1 MTVYG
6 IIPARGGSVR
16 IPHKNIVPL
25 RGKPL
30 IEYTIRAA
38 QESKCLERIIVSTDC
53 CQTANIAAE
62 LGVQVVMRPETLSRG
77 DGVHPGVVAAH
88 CLESLPKPDA
98 VMWLQPTS
106 PLRKPEWIS
115 NAESLIRA
123 EKCDS
128 VVSYVDASQ
137 WHVNAMATLGAGRSI
152 NRFMPCVDF
161 PTLYLRSGD
170 IYLTKTEVLLSC
182 DLYGKDSRALLIP
195 RDRYCNINEP
205 VDLKIA
211 EALL

>member
-1 MTVYG
+1 MIVYG

-38 QESKCLERIIVSTDC
+38 QESKCLDRIIVSTDC
-53 CQTANIAAE
+53 VRTANIASD
-62 LGVQVVMRPETLSRG
+62 LGVQVVMRPDALSRG

-106 PLRKPEWIS
+106 PLRKAEWIQDAVAMMREM
-115 NAESLIRA
+115 N
-123 EKCDS
+123 CDS
-128 VVSYVDASQ
+128 VVSYVDAEPWHLRYMVHLLHESQ
-137 WHVNAMATLGAGRSI
+137 TSRVIAMPRLKLG
-152 NRFMPCVDF
+152 
-161 PTLYLRSGD
+161 LRSGD
-170 IYLTKTEVLLSC
+170 IYLTKTDVLLSC
-182 DLYGKDSRALLIP
+182 DLYGKDSRALIIP

>member
-1 MTVYG
+1 MIVYG
-6 IIPARGGSVR
+6 IIPARKNSCR
-16 IPHKNIVPL
+16 IPGKNIVPL

-53 CQTANIAAE
+53 CQTANIAAA
-62 LGVQVVMRPETLSRG
+62 LGVQVVMRPEALSRG

-88 CLESLPKPDA
+88 CLESLPRPDA

-106 PLRKPEWIS
+106 PLRMACFVK
-115 NAESLIRA
+115 RA
-123 EKCDS
+123 VETMEQTGCDS
-128 VVSYVDASQ
+128 VVSYVDATES
-137 WHVNAMATLGAGRSI
+137 GR
-152 NRFMPCVDF
+152 
-161 PTLYLRSGD
+161 YLLVRSGD
-170 IYLTKTEVLLSC
+170 IYLTKTDVLLSC
-182 DLYGKDSRALLIP
+182 DLYGKDSRALIIP